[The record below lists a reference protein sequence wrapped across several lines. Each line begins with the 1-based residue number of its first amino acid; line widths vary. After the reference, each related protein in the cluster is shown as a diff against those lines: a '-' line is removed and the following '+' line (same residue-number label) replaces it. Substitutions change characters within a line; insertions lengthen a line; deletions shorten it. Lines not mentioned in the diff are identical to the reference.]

1 MFENVFILLSYLS
14 AKRLLSL
21 SSREEL
27 EGHQA
32 RQLHQFRAK
41 VLPKFPYYQ
50 RYLNKDWL
58 DFPIMDKLSMT
69 ENFKDLNR
77 LRFDHGSAL
86 AIAQDA
92 VGKNSS
98 AQVNGVTF
106 GMSTGTSGQR
116 GLFLVDKSERIKWLG
131 TILAKALPGPISEK
145 HKVALFLS
153 ANSDLYKTTSHSR
166 RMQFKFFDLSSD
178 IRKFVKGIDEFDPTI
193 VIAPA
198 QVLRLLAEEQRS
210 GAINIKPRKIFSCAE
225 VLDSNDATEIKRAWS
240 IPVHQIYQCTEGF
253 LGITCSEGTIHL
265 NEEYV
270 LFEKEWIDKETG
282 RFNPVI
288 TDFSRHT
295 QAMVRYRMNDVL
307 IERKSP
313 CPCGSPLTAIER
325 IEGRMDDIVWL
336 KSSTED
342 DIKVPLF
349 PDHLRATILDVKPSI
364 SDFRAFQTDVNKLQ
378 ISLFGTDTA
387 LERHNVSKA
396 IKKELLGLGAEPM
409 DIDFTKWINEPSLNT
424 KLRRIIAYQ
433 QRSPLSLATNPHHS
447 MRAK

>member
-1 MFENVFILLSYLS
+1 MLENAFILLRYLS
-14 AKRLLSL
+14 AKLLLSL
-21 SSREEL
+21 SSREGL
-27 EGHQA
+27 ENLQA
-32 RQLHQFRAK
+32 RKLHRFRTRL
-41 VLPKFPYYQ
+41 LPKFPYY
-50 RYLNKDWL
+50 RRFLNKGWH
-58 DFPIMDKLSMT
+58 DFPIMDKSSMS

-77 LRFDHGSAL
+77 LRIDHGSAL

-92 VGKNSS
+92 AGKNSS
-98 AQVNGVTF
+98 AEVNGVTF

-116 GLFLVDKSERIKWLG
+116 GVFLVDKSERIKWLG
-131 TILAKALPGPISEK
+131 TILAKALPGSIFEK
-145 HKVALFLS
+145 HRVALFLS
-153 ANSDLYKTTSHSR
+153 ANSDLYKTMNHSR
-166 RMQFKFFDLSSD
+166 WMQFKFFDLSSD
-178 IRKFVKGIDEFDPTI
+178 IGRFVKELDGFNPTI

-198 QVLRLLAEEQRS
+198 QVLRFLAEEQRS

-225 VLDSNDATEIKRAWS
+225 VLDPNDATEIKRVWS

-253 LGITCSEGTIHL
+253 LGITCNEGTIHL
-265 NEEYV
+265 NEEYI
-270 LFEKEWIDKETG
+270 LFEKEWIDKPTR

-336 KSSTED
+336 KSRTED
-342 DIKVPLF
+342 DVKVPLF

-378 ISLFGTDTA
+378 VSLFGTDTS
-387 LERHNVSKA
+387 LERHNVSNA
-396 IKKELLGLGAEPM
+396 IEKELLGLGAEPI
-409 DIDFTKWINEPSLNT
+409 DIDFTKWIDEPSLDQ
-424 KLRRIIAYQ
+424 KLRRIVAYQ
-433 QRSPLSLATNPHHS
+433 QRAPLSLATNSLHS
-447 MRAK
+447 MRDK